1 MMRILITVIVNSLA
15 LFLASILLDGFQF
28 EGGFLAPVIAG
39 LVISVLNALVKPI
52 LKFLSFP
59 VIFFSLGL
67 FLIVINAVILFLTQY
82 LVNVIDI
89 QGVSMQITGLL
100 TYVLA
105 AIIFGLLNS
114 FIHWFLKD

>member
-15 LFLASILLDGFQF
+15 LFLASILLDGFSF
-28 EGGFLAPVIAG
+28 TGGFLAPVIAG
-39 LVISVLNALVKPI
+39 IVISLLNFLVKPV

-59 VIFFSLGL
+59 VIFFSMGL
-67 FLIVINAVILFLTQY
+67 FLIVINAFILFLTQY
-82 LVNVIDI
+82 LVDVIDI
-89 QGVSMQITGLL
+89 QGVSIQITGLL